1 MLIHLREILMKK
13 LLLPALALIAFT
25 NVTGCMSIISEIKNE
40 REKAVA
46 DCDKFPKIKGHH
58 LTYCPNTHYAIA
70 KQAMGQYT
78 LIKPTGEMSAYYD
91 NITFSTRHKEQFYF
105 IVKQNKQTGV
115 MNLDGQMILPLDN
128 YTGFISYDYANGFAV
143 CGAFGSVGN
152 TGYQKNCYD
161 ENGNKTT
168 P

>member
-1 MLIHLREILMKK
+1 MPIHLREILMKK
-13 LLLPALALIAFT
+13 LTLSALILIAFA
-25 NVTGCMSIISEIKNE
+25 NLSGCMSIVSEIKNE

-70 KQAMGQYT
+70 KKDMGQYT
-78 LIKPTGEMSAYYD
+78 LIKPEGEMSAYYD

-105 IVKQNKQTGV
+105 IVKQNKQMGV

-128 YTGFISYDYANGFAV
+128 YTGFISYDYTKGFV
-143 CGAFGSVGN
+143 ICGAFGSISDA
-152 TGYQKNCYD
+152 GYQKICYD